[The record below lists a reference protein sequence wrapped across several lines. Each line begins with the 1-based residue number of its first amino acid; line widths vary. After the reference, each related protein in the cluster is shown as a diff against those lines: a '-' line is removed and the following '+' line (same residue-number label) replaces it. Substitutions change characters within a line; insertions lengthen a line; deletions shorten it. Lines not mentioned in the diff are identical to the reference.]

1 MHSGSYN
8 ALKIFFHICK
18 GLSEH
23 VFCNSLLCL
32 SKCDDDTATGSKINM
47 FSCCLHEQITFRKKW
62 LQKQFVKLVRDISW
76 PWILALLLLLLLLL
90 FFLNSAKVFMFI
102 TPRDCDDRSLV
113 TQTCLW
119 GLWPPPPSIIENS
132 FSAALLSS
140 SSWFNHSLSISSSRP
155 LFSSHYS
162 NAS

>member
-47 FSCCLHEQITFRKKW
+47 FSCCLHEQITARKKW
-62 LQKQFVKLVRDISW
+62 PQKQFVKLVRDKS
-76 PWILALLLLLLLLL
+76 
-90 FFLNSAKVFMFI
+90 
-102 TPRDCDDRSLV
+102 
-113 TQTCLW
+113 
-119 GLWPPPPSIIENS
+119 
-132 FSAALLSS
+132 
-140 SSWFNHSLSISSSRP
+140 
-155 LFSSHYS
+155 
-162 NAS
+162 